1 MGTGIIGKIL
11 SKKQHM
17 YSSGE
22 DKNADANPGYTQWR
36 NDNKKQD
43 DNAATLA
50 EFKKIQADKKGNAKE
65 ADSVLNMNSPLNS
78 YANPRFVDT
87 EAGQKAEVMAS
98 KIMLDGAVKK
108 FNEPGRKAD
117 RQKKRS
123 DRKIKRAD
131 AREVRQKEKF
141 KSGTNR
147 SDNDSYGLIGQL
159 PKSVKK
165 SRYEKKTEKLRTDAK
180 SLSLKSDANKMIA
193 AEKNMY
199 AGMTKNQIFKQ
210 KELDRKNKAN
220 KVSQFAFKNQLAN
233 LKNLKTTLTMPTMF
247 GGLTNKKRP

>member
-1 MGTGIIGKIL
+1 
-11 SKKQHM
+11 
-17 YSSGE
+17 
-22 DKNADANPGYTQWR
+22 
-36 NDNKKQD
+36 
-43 DNAATLA
+43 
-50 EFKKIQADKKGNAKE
+50 
-65 ADSVLNMNSPLNS
+65 MNSPLNS